1 LHEAF
6 DFPLLLRLCARRSGT
21 MTSVKK
27 PRKITERSIE
37 NAALFYLQRFA
48 TSAENL
54 KRVLMRKVHRSA
66 RIHGAG
72 SDGAA
77 GNEAVENGARI
88 VDGVIGRLQRAGLL
102 DDHKYA
108 EARAMTLHR
117 RGMSAGRIRVRLV
130 QKGVDTEAAQR
141 ALMML
146 AAETAADLPGA
157 DPSAI
162 DLAGAVN
169 LTRRRRLGP
178 FRSPADRPRMREKD
192 LATLA
197 RSGFSY
203 PLAVKVID
211 AACPDT
217 LMDST

>member
-1 LHEAF
+1 
-6 DFPLLLRLCARRSGT
+6 
-21 MTSVKK
+21 VKK

-48 TSAENL
+48 TSSDNL
-54 KRVLMRKVHRSA
+54 KRVLMRKVYRA
-66 RIHGAG
+66 ERAQGAG
-72 SDGAA
+72 PDGAVKD
-77 GNEAVENGARI
+77 GAVI
-88 VDGVIGRLQRAGLL
+88 VECVIGRLLRAGLL
-102 DDHKYA
+102 DDQKYA
-108 EARAMTLHR
+108 ESHAAALHR
-117 RGMSAGRIRVRLV
+117 RGMSAARIRGKLV
-130 QKGVDTEAAQR
+130 QKGVDAEAAEH
-141 ALMML
+141 ALAAL
-146 AAETAADLPGA
+146 AAETTS
-157 DPSAI
+157 DPAGVE
-162 DLAGAVN
+162 LASAVN
-169 LTRRRRLGP
+169 LARRRRLGP